1 MASNSEALAVDDI
14 VVREQDAFGS
24 REELTLVTSTTV
36 LMGAVVGGKRAFS
49 ILTMTDTGSA
59 TETFIIDGL
68 VYTLIATVTEVE
80 GQVDVAATTELT
92 LLNLINAINA
102 TGDGVPGVDY
112 AALQRP
118 HPTVTAKAGAAS
130 TLVITAKVPG
140 LVGNSIPTTET
151 SAVGSWTAATCA
163 GGTDADGLN
172 ADGTEPE
179 GQDAVG
185 IALEAVTSSAAG
197 KKIPVLVRNAIVNA
211 GNVSYGSADSEAIV
225 DAKLK
230 SLGIILREEA

>member
-1 MASNSEALAVDDI
+1 MATNTEALAVDDI
-14 VVREQDAFGS
+14 VYSESDGMRS
-24 REELTLVTSTTV
+24 REELTLVTDTTV
-36 LMGAVVGGKRAFS
+36 LMGAVVGGKRAFNT
-49 ILTMTDTGSA
+49 LTLTSTGSA

-80 GQVDVAATTELT
+80 GLIDIAATDELT
-92 LLNLINAINA
+92 ILNLVNAINA

-118 HPTVTAKAGAAS
+118 HPTVTAKAGAGA
-130 TLVITAKVPG
+130 TLIITAKVPG

-185 IALEAVTSSAAG
+185 IALEAVTGSAAG
-197 KKIPVLVRNAIVNA
+197 KKIPVLVRDAVVNA
-211 GNVSYGSADSEAIV
+211 GNVTYGSADSEAIV